1 MGNHDMRVRLLSRD
15 APDQA
20 MGPADPDD
28 CEALLAS
35 GATCW
40 LSVVND
46 DAEDLDWLGDRFSF
60 DSAAI
65 EDIHDI
71 EQLPKYDNYD
81 DHIFVILHALTFE
94 GDRVDT
100 IEVDCFVSPQLLVTV
115 TEQPVTGIEW
125 LWRAVQAHA
134 HIVDQGADDLFAQL
148 AEVIGRRYLEVI
160 AEFEARIDDIADDA
174 LDADPDVLSDIQVL
188 RREETT
194 VRKVLRPQR
203 LLLANLRRGT
213 VSVMRP
219 SAITVLGDAYDVH
232 NQVVE
237 SLSSARALLSDALDT
252 YRGAAADRQAD
263 ATVVLAV
270 YSAILLPLTLLTGW
284 YGMNLKYLPGASHPW
299 SWELMLGIMA
309 IIALVSFAAFVKA
322 GFVRPPEFG
331 ESTVLR
337 GLGRAAKAPVKPFT
351 MLRNPRRIAAKAT
364 GLVTSRPSG
373 SSSGA
378 PGSRGSSGRSS
389 AAGRTGSV
397 TMGPD
402 SVRPSGPTTRSP
414 SRRSR

>member
-1 MGNHDMRVRLLSRD
+1 MSARLLVRRN
-15 APDQA
+15 PDEV
-20 MGPADPDD
+20 MRPADPDD
-28 CEALLAS
+28 CEALMAE

-40 LSVVND
+40 LTVVTNKP
-46 DAEDLDWLGDRFSF
+46 EDLDRLGERFNF
-60 DSAAI
+60 ESAAI
-65 EDIHDI
+65 EDILDI

-81 DHIFVILHALTFE
+81 DHLFVILHALTSE

-100 IEVDCFVSPQLLVTV
+100 TEVDCFVAPNLLVTV
-115 TEQPVTGIEW
+115 SAQPVTGIEW

-134 HIVDQGADDLFAQL
+134 HIVDEGADDLFAQL

-174 LDADPDVLSDIQVL
+174 LEADPDVLSDIQVL

-213 VSVMRP
+213 IPVLRP
-219 SAITVLGDAYDVH
+219 AAITVLGDAYDVH

-252 YRGAAADRQAD
+252 YRGAAADRQAT
-263 ATVVLAV
+263 ATIVLAV
-270 YSAILLPLTLLTGW
+270 YSAILLPLTLITGW
-284 YGMNLKYLPGASHPW
+284 YGMNLAQLPGADRNW
-299 SWELMLGIMA
+299 SWELVLVIMVVLALG
-309 IIALVSFAAFVKA
+309 SFAAFIKA
-322 GFVRPPEFG
+322 GFIRPPEFG

-364 GLVTSRPSG
+364 GLVNPRTQTSSSGSGTSGAG
-373 SSSGA
+373 SSSVGGA
-378 PGSRGSSGRSS
+378 RSS
-389 AAGRTGSV
+389 
-397 TMGPD
+397 
-402 SVRPSGPTTRSP
+402 
-414 SRRSR
+414 SRRAR